1 MSTDDIKALVKSE
14 IACGDC
20 RGLTRAALIPAA
32 DKPCATQGIQE
43 ASKICKH
50 FRTDIH
56 GLRNMMQKNGD
67 ILVGM
72 FEMFGK
78 LEDRDLRLIAGMLLG
93 EAKTRRYGFKMGQPV
108 FVRYR
113 GREKRNYLNNFIAAR
128 VMDIDDEYIRVMS
141 EDGQIVLTYL
151 NTGFEGPSL
160 YSKPAFKK
168 LRAEMIQ
175 QGKLIDPEKE
185 IKTSKRFM
193 PEEGDV
199 KFSTPSSL
207 DGLTIPRM
215 GEVVKGKKA
224 KKKRKTNTL
233 VDFAGM
239 VENGFD
245 MGADVDE
252 SGQMELGDNSYR
264 SSTGKRR
271 VRVGKNGAVDLS
283 DL

>member
-14 IACGDC
+14 LACGDC
-20 RGLTRAALIPAA
+20 RGLSRDALIPAA

-50 FRTDIH
+50 FRTDSH
-56 GLRNMMQKNGD
+56 GLRGLMQKNGD
-67 ILVGM
+67 ILVGL

-93 EAKTRRYGFKMGQPV
+93 EARTRRHNFKMGQPV

-113 GREKRNYLNNFIAAR
+113 GRETRNYLNNFMAAR
-128 VMDIDDEYIRVMS
+128 VLDVDDQYVRVMS
-141 EDGQIVLTYL
+141 EDGQTILSYL

-168 LRAEMIQ
+168 LRTQMVQ

-185 IKTSKRFM
+185 IKTSKRYL
-193 PEEGDV
+193 PEESDV
-199 KFSTPSSL
+199 KFSAPSSL

-215 GEVVKGKKA
+215 GQVVKGKKG
-224 KKKRKTNTL
+224 KKKRRTSTL
-233 VDFAGM
+233 IDMVDM

-252 SGQMELGDNSYR
+252 SGQMELGDNSY
-264 SSTGKRR
+264 SGKRR
-271 VRVGKNGAVDLS
+271 GKAGKAGAVDLS